1 MQDIPGHATWRSIE
15 AQTLG
20 WSSDRIFHIVDEQG
34 QHLLLRTNDSSQY
47 VNKRDEFQW
56 TQHLAAKGIAMS
68 QPLDFGLFDSGRQV
82 YSLLSWIEGK
92 DGAQWVAEQPAVACY
107 ELGLQAGQ
115 ILQQIHS
122 VAAPEGTENAE
133 QQMRA
138 IYRKKLEQYRS
149 CGHKVAHEQDFLQFL
164 EQHFHLLADTPLVF
178 LHGDYHL
185 NNMIVG
191 ADDQLSIIDFNRC
204 RFGDPA
210 RDFNR
215 LALFSCNL
223 SSDFARGQIDG
234 YCAGHAD
241 PVFLTRMAFY
251 AAFDTFFSVL
261 WAMDFG
267 EQEVQATL
275 QRTQKVWEDFAGFS
289 RHVPRWY
296 GE

>member
-15 AQTLG
+15 AQTQG

-92 DGAQWVAEQPAVACY
+92 DGAQWVAEQPAAACY

-164 EQHFHLLADTPLVF
+164 EQHFHLLADTPLAKIDDIEFVRTIAVARITMPMSMVRLSAGRESMSEATQALCF
-178 LHGDYHL
+178 MAGANSIFTGDKL
-185 NNMIVG
+185 LTAANAG
-191 ADDQLSIIDFNRC
+191 DDKD
-204 RFGDPA
+204 A
-210 RDFNR
+210 AM
-215 LALFSCNL
+215 LAKLGL
-223 SSDFARGQIDG
+223 VPMEAEEPLR
-234 YCAGHAD
+234 
-241 PVFLTRMAFY
+241 TR
-251 AAFDTFFSVL
+251 SVL
-261 WAMDFG
+261 KNTSHSELTKA
-267 EQEVQATL
+267 
-275 QRTQKVWEDFAGFS
+275 
-289 RHVPRWY
+289 
-296 GE
+296 